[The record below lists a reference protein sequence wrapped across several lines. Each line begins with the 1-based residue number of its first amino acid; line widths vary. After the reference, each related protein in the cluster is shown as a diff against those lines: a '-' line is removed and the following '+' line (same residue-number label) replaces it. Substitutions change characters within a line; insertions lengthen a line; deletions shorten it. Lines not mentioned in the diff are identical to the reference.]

1 MLKMYNPFYKYI
13 ILPNTIDELHLE
25 ELNNPEFV
33 IQDTEND
40 IESVLHDNYELR
52 PKIEIQ
58 KITK

>member
-13 ILPNTIDELHLE
+13 ILPNTTDELHLE

-40 IESVLHDNYELR
+40 IESVLHDNHELR
-52 PKIEIQ
+52 PKIEMQ

>member
-1 MLKMYNPFYKYI
+1 M
-13 ILPNTIDELHLE
+13 PNSTDELHLE

-40 IESVLHDNYELR
+40 IESVLHDNHELR
-52 PKIEIQ
+52 SKIEMQ